1 MNTMLQRKVQ
11 STNYY
16 QHKTVAKIQATMNV
30 RDRAVRKNGEEKN
43 EVTFRNLLVNSIPL
57 NVDIKQV
64 ILAGIMDGD
73 KKKLPKDLDW
83 NDVNFYKHQHEVEA
97 MEDRDEWVKVTKI
110 QKLSKF
116 LRIKWRHRCLWMLV
130 TTLRCH
136 LHKVTNIAVANHII

>member
-43 EVTFRNLLVNSIPL
+43 EITFRNLLVNSIPL

-110 QKLSKF
+110 QKLNFCESNG
-116 LRIKWRHRCLWMLV
+116 
-130 TTLRCH
+130 
-136 LHKVTNIAVANHII
+136 NIDVCYGCW